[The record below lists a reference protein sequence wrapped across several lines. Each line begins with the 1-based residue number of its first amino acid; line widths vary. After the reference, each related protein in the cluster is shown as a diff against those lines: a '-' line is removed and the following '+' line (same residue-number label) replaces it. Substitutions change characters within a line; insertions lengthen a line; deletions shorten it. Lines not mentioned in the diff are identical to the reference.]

1 MSNTRYLSDE
11 QGDATNLLGCILT
24 HQLPFQTMLACYFVL
39 VDGILVFQYI
49 FYKILFPPRPY
60 TLTLS
65 AGSNFHPH
73 PPPRSFTP
81 PTTTHPIIIN
91 RINPN
96 REFQRTVVS
105 IAITLGFISMV
116 AAEPAEPIPADD
128 ASSII
133 GQVLAWVCCGLYLS
147 SRMPQIRENHRRKS
161 TQGLNI
167 ILFLAAL
174 SGNVFYTI
182 GILTD
187 PSAHNLDER
196 KDFLMNALPYILGS
210 AG

>member
-1 MSNTRYLSDE
+1 
-11 QGDATNLLGCILT
+11 
-24 HQLPFQTMLACYFVL
+24 
-39 VDGILVFQYI
+39 
-49 FYKILFPPRPY
+49 
-60 TLTLS
+60 
-65 AGSNFHPH
+65 
-73 PPPRSFTP
+73 
-81 PTTTHPIIIN
+81 
-91 RINPN
+91 
-96 REFQRTVVS
+96 
-105 IAITLGFISMV
+105 
-116 AAEPAEPIPADD
+116 
-128 ASSII
+128 
-133 GQVLAWVCCGLYLS
+133 
-147 SRMPQIRENHRRKS
+147 MPQIRENHRRKS